1 MAETFADK
9 NLASTAAE
17 YIRDAFDGYLA
28 EFRQI
33 TQRARTRFERKE
45 WKEIQSDARERL
57 DFYEQV
63 LAQAEY
69 RLMPLLTDRLR
80 DRELWIKVKQEFPQL
95 FVSRHDFDLA
105 ETFFSSV
112 TRKIFS
118 TVGVDREVEYFHL
131 EDKRQ
136 HLPEETPVFER
147 YLRESDTASLIRGI
161 LADRPCGV
169 SFENLDRD
177 AELVAQEID
186 LYLWPLVGYRDYDA
200 IEVIRPLFYRN
211 KVAYIVGRIVA
222 DSRYVPLILPLYH
235 GDQGIYV
242 DTVLLQE
249 AEASRV
255 FSFAH
260 SSFQVVVDRHDA
272 LIRFLKSIMPQKHIA
287 ELYTSI
293 GYNRHG
299 KTEYYRD
306 LHRFVHLSREQFII
320 APGREGAVM
329 IVFTMPDYDYV
340 LKVIKDRPCFLR
352 TPDETSK
359 TISKAE
365 VKHRYN
371 WVCHRDR
378 VGRMVDTQEF
388 ENLRFKRKRFS
399 EELLEEFRVAAND
412 AVNVLDESVVIHH
425 VYVQRRV
432 TPLLI
437 YLQQEKDP
445 EQVRRVLIDF
455 GYFLKDLAA
464 AGIFP
469 SDLFNIWNYGVTR
482 RGRVVLYDYDD
493 VMPLERINFRI
504 KPLPQ
509 NEFEEMESES
519 DWIVAMPDDYFLD
532 EMERYSGLPQA
543 LRAAFKSVHG
553 NLYTLDFWNDMQR
566 RIKEGEIVDITPYDR
581 TKSFRYGTYL

>member
-1 MAETFADK
+1 MAETFADE
-9 NLASTAAE
+9 NLALMAAE
-17 YIRDAFDGYLA
+17 YLRDAFDGYLA
-28 EFRQI
+28 EFLSI

-45 WKEIQSDARERL
+45 WQAIQSDTRERL
-57 DFYEQV
+57 DLYEQI

-69 RLMPLLTDRLR
+69 RLIPLLENRLR
-80 DRELWIKVKQEFPQL
+80 DRELWIRVKQEFPQL

-105 ETFFSSV
+105 ETFFNSV

-136 HLPEETPVFER
+136 HPPEDAPVFQR
-147 YLRESDTASLIRGI
+147 YLRESDTSSLIRGI
-161 LADRPCGV
+161 LADRPCSVGY
-169 SFENLDRD
+169 ENLDRD

-186 LYLWPLVGYRDYDA
+186 LYLWPLVGYHDYDA

-211 KVAYIVGRIVA
+211 KVAYIIGRIVA
-222 DSRYVPLILPLYH
+222 DSRHVPLILPLYH

-260 SSFQVVVDRHDA
+260 SSFQVVIERHDA
-272 LIRFLKSIMPQKHIA
+272 LIRFLNSIMPQKHIA

-293 GYNRHG
+293 GYSRHG

-306 LHRFVHLSREQFII
+306 LHRFIHLSQEQFII

-340 LKVIKDRPCFLR
+340 LKIIKDRPCFLR
-352 TPDETSK
+352 TKDETSK

-399 EELLEEFRVAAND
+399 PELLEEFRMAAND
-412 AVNVLDESVVIHH
+412 TVNILSDHVVIHH

-432 TPLLI
+432 IPLLI
-437 YLQQEKDP
+437 YLQQEKDA

-532 EMERYSGLPQA
+532 EIERYSGLPQA
-543 LRAAFKSVHG
+543 LRAVFKSVHG
-553 NLYTLDFWNDMQR
+553 DLYTLDFWSDMQR

-581 TKSFRYGTYL
+581 TKSFR

>member
-1 MAETFADK
+1 MAETFADE
-9 NLASTAAE
+9 NLAVMASE
-17 YIRDAFDGYLA
+17 CVRDVFDSYNA
-28 EFRQI
+28 EFRDI
-33 TQRARTRFERKE
+33 ARRASTRFEQKD
-45 WKEIQSDARERL
+45 WKAIQSDVRERL
-57 DFYEQV
+57 DLYEQALSRV
-63 LAQAEY
+63 EDQLA
-69 RLMPLLTDRLR
+69 PLLENRMR
-80 DRELWIKVKQEFPQL
+80 DKPLWMEIKQQFPQL
-95 FVSRHDFDLA
+95 FVNRHDFDLA
-105 ETFFSSV
+105 ETFFNSI
-112 TRKIFS
+112 TRKIFY
-118 TVGVDREVEYFHL
+118 TVGIDRDIEYFHL
-131 EDKRQ
+131 EDRRQ
-136 HLPEETPVFER
+136 RPPEEKPVFQR
-147 YLRESDTASLIRGI
+147 YSRVSDTASLIRTI
-161 LADRPCGV
+161 LAERHCGV
-169 SFENLDRD
+169 SFEDLDRD
-177 AELVAQEID
+177 AALVAQEID

-200 IEVIRPLFYRN
+200 IDVIRPLFYRN
-211 KVAYIVGRIVA
+211 KVAYIIGRIVA

-235 GDQGIYV
+235 GERGIYV

-260 SSFQVVVDRHDA
+260 SYFQVVVDRHDA
-272 LIRFLKSIMPQKHIA
+272 LINFLKSILPEKHVA

-293 GYNRHG
+293 GYTKHG

-306 LHRFVHLSREQFII
+306 LHRFVHLSKEQFVI

-340 LKVIKDRPCFLR
+340 LKIIKDTPCFLR
-352 TPDETSK
+352 TPDETPK

-365 VKHRYN
+365 VKHRYSM
-371 WVCHRDR
+371 VCHRDR

-399 EELLEEFRVAAND
+399 EELLEEFRVAASD
-412 AVNVLDESVVIHH
+412 AVSVLGDNVVVHH

-432 TPLLI
+432 MPLLM

-493 VMPLERINFRI
+493 VMPLERIHFRI
-504 KPLPQ
+504 KPEPQ
-509 NEFEEMESES
+509 NEFEEMEPES

-532 EMERYSGLPQA
+532 EMERYSGLPPA
-543 LRAAFKSVHG
+543 LRGVFKSVHG
-553 NLYTLDFWNDMQR
+553 DLYTLDFWSDMQR

-581 TKSFRYGTYL
+581 TKSFRYRW

>member
-1 MAETFADK
+1 A
-9 NLASTAAE
+9 
-17 YIRDAFDGYLA
+17 
-28 EFRQI
+28 
-33 TQRARTRFERKE
+33 
-45 WKEIQSDARERL
+45 
-57 DFYEQV
+57 
-63 LAQAEY
+63 
-69 RLMPLLTDRLR
+69 
-80 DRELWIKVKQEFPQL
+80 
-95 FVSRHDFDLA
+95 
-105 ETFFSSV
+105 
-112 TRKIFS
+112 
-118 TVGVDREVEYFHL
+118 
-131 EDKRQ
+131 
-136 HLPEETPVFER
+136 
-147 YLRESDTASLIRGI
+147 
-161 LADRPCGV
+161 
-169 SFENLDRD
+169 
-177 AELVAQEID
+177 LVAQEID

-200 IEVIRPLFYRN
+200 IDVIRPLFYRN
-211 KVAYIVGRIVA
+211 KVAYIIGRIVA
-222 DSRYVPLILPLYH
+222 DSHYVPLILPLYH
-235 GDQGIYV
+235 GDQGVYV

-260 SSFQVVVDRHDA
+260 SYFQVVVDRHDA
-272 LIRFLKSIMPQKHIA
+272 LIRFLKSIMPHKHVA

-306 LHRFVHLSREQFII
+306 LHRFVHLSKEQFII

-340 LKVIKDRPCFLR
+340 LKIIKDTPCFLR
-352 TPDETSK
+352 TPDETPK
-359 TISKAE
+359 TIGKAE
-365 VKHRYN
+365 VKRRYN
-371 WVCHRDR
+371 MVCHRDR

-412 AVNVLDESVVIHH
+412 AVNVLDDNIVVHH
-425 VYVQRRV
+425 LYVQRRV
-432 TPLLI
+432 TPLLM

-445 EQVRRVLIDF
+445 EQVRSVLIDF

-504 KPLPQ
+504 KPQPQ
-509 NEFEEMESES
+509 NEFEEMEPES

-532 EMERYSGLPQA
+532 EMERYSGLPPA

-553 NLYTLDFWNDMQR
+553 DLYTLDFWSDMQR
-566 RIKEGEIVDITPYDR
+566 RIKDGEIVDITPYDR
-581 TKSFRYGTYL
+581 TKSFRYLAHQ